1 MTTSLATSAIEPI
14 ANGTDESAPAA
25 RRRQI
30 EASQLSQLAGFGVWC
45 QFVWVLL
52 GSLIAGFHAGLLPA
66 WHIQG
71 FVALDLAGV
80 GALGL
85 LVHRFRR
92 AQARSEDH
100 DPWGSLFTLTFLI
113 VGAIWGAAGI
123 FLFVP
128 DSPAHQ
134 AFLALSIVGMASLSA
149 TCLTWHMPAFLAF
162 AIASVVPIS
171 LRFIMDAS
179 AMHFVIGAMS
189 LAYLVLLI
197 GLGWLVNRRFTE
209 FVAQSVDNERRIER
223 LLTGRASENAVQAR
237 LETALESMSEG
248 LAVFDAEDR
257 LVICNRQFFGE
268 QQAGGAPD
276 ITAKTFEELVRQDLG
291 KKPCRPSAAQ
301 AGIVNAKGREEKY
314 IAERIAYH
322 RKLVG
327 TFEVERSDG
336 RWFQIRDRRT
346 ADGGTVVVQTDI
358 TAHKRAEEVLRS
370 AKDRAEWA
378 NRAKSEF
385 LTNTSHELRTPLNAI
400 IGFAQMMEA
409 EMFGE
414 LGSQRYRDYTKNIRE
429 SGEHLLSVVNDLLD
443 LSKIEAGKQSLHD
456 ELVTVPEAVQ
466 TAWKL
471 AKACAEGAHP
481 ALVTDMPVGLPKLR
495 ADKRLFQ
502 QIVLNFLSNAVKFT
516 SADGKIETIA
526 RIGRDGTFVL
536 QIVDTGIGMNQDDL
550 KRAFEPFGQGNGGLT
565 RNHEGTGLGV
575 PLSKALIELH
585 GGTLDIDSEPGSG
598 TTVTVR
604 FPENRVVMKD
614 HLDLAKRA
622 P

>member
-1 MTTSLATSAIEPI
+1 MTTSLATPAVEPI
-14 ANGTDESAPAA
+14 ANGTDESALAT
-25 RRRQI
+25 RRQQVV
-30 EASQLSQLAGFGVWC
+30 ASQLNQLAGFGVWF

-52 GSLIAGFHAGLLPA
+52 GSLIAGFHAGLLPD
-66 WHIQG
+66 WTIQG
-71 FVALDLAGV
+71 FIALDLAGV

-85 LVHRFRR
+85 LVNRFRK
-92 AQARSEDH
+92 AQARSEDC
-100 DPWGSLFTLTFLI
+100 DPWGSLFTLTFLA

-134 AFLALSIVGMASLSA
+134 AFLALAIAGMASLSA

-162 AIASVVPIS
+162 AISSVVPIS
-171 LRFIMDAS
+171 LRFITDGS
-179 AMHFVIGAMS
+179 AMHLAIGGMT

-209 FVAQSVDNERRIER
+209 YVTQSVDNERQIEH

-268 QQAGGAPD
+268 QRAGGAPA
-276 ITAKTFEELVRQDLG
+276 ITGLTFDELVRMDLRTG
-291 KKPCRPSAAQ
+291 PVRRDSAQ
-301 AGIVNAKGREEKY
+301 AGIVNAKGREENY
-314 IAERIAYH
+314 IAERIEYH

-400 IGFAQMMEA
+400 IGFAQMMED
-409 EMFGE
+409 ELFGE
-414 LGSQRYRDYTKNIRE
+414 LGNPRYRDYTKNIRE

-456 ELVTVPEAVQ
+456 EPIVVSDAVQ

-481 ALVTDMPVGLPKLR
+481 ALVSDMPETLPKLR

-516 SADGKIETIA
+516 SADGKVETIA

-536 QIVDTGIGMNQDDL
+536 QIVDTGIGMNREDL

-585 GGTLDIDSEPGSG
+585 GGTLNIDSEPGSG

-604 FPENRVVMKD
+604 FPENRVVNGD
-614 HLDLAKRA
+614 RLDSAKRA